1 MAFSKYNGIFTS
13 AELALLQRVFD
24 QLCMERPLELE
35 DADQRDR
42 LAQEVIQA
50 FENGVTDEVEL
61 LQAISKRRAARA

>member
-1 MAFSKYNGIFTS
+1 MAFSKYSGIFTS

-24 QLCMERPLELE
+24 QLCMERRLELD

-61 LQAISKRRAARA
+61 LAISKRRAARA